1 MKIGDKV
8 SVIDEDLSGHITSVH
23 DNIIVFK
30 DEHGFTYQY
39 PKEKLVSP
47 NQSLYEGMKVQNK
60 FEYSK
65 PKSKK
70 HEPNHMILDLHFE
83 KMVHNPEDYESFE
96 RLFLQKDKLM
106 ETLDFCRKNKLRR
119 LEVVHGIGDGVLQK
133 LVEDT
138 IKAQIDTSYYHK
150 EILKHQ
156 SGAVIVEFH

>member
-1 MKIGDKV
+1 M
-8 SVIDEDLSGHITSVH
+8 
-23 DNIIVFK
+23 
-30 DEHGFTYQY
+30 
-39 PKEKLVSP
+39 
-47 NQSLYEGMKVQNK
+47 
-60 FEYSK
+60 
-65 PKSKK
+65 
-70 HEPNHMILDLHFE
+70 
-83 KMVHNPEDYESFE
+83 
-96 RLFLQKDKLM
+96 QKDKLM